1 MAITL
6 ARRQLYEMLAHAMAE
21 DPGECCGL
29 LAGHS
34 GRVAR
39 VYRLRNAEEEPTR
52 RTRYTIDARD
62 QIRAMRE
69 MDDEG
74 LDLVGIFHSHPRTA
88 SYPSATDLARSHF
101 PGSSEPLYPGV
112 AWRGGGGGADHRRG
126 RLNVGPCAH
135 RCGSPAFC
143 VTLPLS
149 RDGVRGSS
157 GIQGLHRFSR
167 RRCAQIS
174 RRSVRVAVLLTAAV
188 SALPH
193 RRPVG
198 RAA

>member
-1 MAITL
+1 MSSSAASPTWRTSAASASAVAITL

-112 AWRGGGGGADHRRG
+112 AYLIVSLEHPILPYVRAFRLDGA
-126 RLNVGPCAH
+126 
-135 RCGSPAFC
+135 
-143 VTLPLS
+143 
-149 RDGVRGSS
+149 GVAEER
-157 GIQGLHRFSR
+157 IT
-167 RRCAQIS
+167 
-174 RRSVRVAVLLTAAV
+174 VVED
-188 SALPH
+188 
-193 RRPVG
+193 
-198 RAA
+198 